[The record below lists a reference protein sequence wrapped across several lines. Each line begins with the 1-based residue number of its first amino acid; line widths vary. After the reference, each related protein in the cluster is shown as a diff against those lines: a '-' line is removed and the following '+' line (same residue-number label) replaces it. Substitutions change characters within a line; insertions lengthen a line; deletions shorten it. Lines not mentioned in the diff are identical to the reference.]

1 MDLAQTHPTC
11 HDGEDRVAEDAW
23 RAAQAQPQP
32 DRALSGDKLE
42 RMLALVDEVTEEL
55 MRGGPGDRRV
65 CRLDA
70 ITLLMATFE
79 RLRDQQS
86 EESPLMYLLQEERQK
101 AAAALGRHDAQAPVL
116 TYMKV

>member
-1 MDLAQTHPTC
+1 MDLAQTHPAC
-11 HDGEDRVAEDAW
+11 HDAEERVAEDAW
-23 RAAQAQPQP
+23 RAAQEQPPAERQ
-32 DRALSGDKLE
+32 LSNDKLD
-42 RMLALVDEVTEEL
+42 RLLALVDEVTEEL

-79 RLRDQQS
+79 RLRDAQPG
-86 EESPLMYLLQEERQK
+86 ESPLMYLLQEERQK
-101 AAAALGRHDAQAPVL
+101 AAAALGRHDAQAPAL